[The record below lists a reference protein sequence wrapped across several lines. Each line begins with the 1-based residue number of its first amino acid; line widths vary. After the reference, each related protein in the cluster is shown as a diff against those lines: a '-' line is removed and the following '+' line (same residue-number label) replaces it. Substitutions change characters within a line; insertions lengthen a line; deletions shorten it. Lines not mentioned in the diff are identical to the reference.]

1 MSTIVES
8 ARVRIVF
15 GAGSM
20 RDLAQEARALG
31 VSRLLAIV
39 DAPVDVPSDVPV
51 AALIAEVRGHVPVEH
66 VDAALARATGADADG
81 LLAIGGGSSVGLA
94 KAVALST
101 GLPIIAVP
109 TTYAGSE
116 MTPIWGVTTAGHKTT
131 GVNFTVAP
139 RLVVYDPELQL
150 TLPVGVSA
158 ASGVNALAHAVEAL
172 WAPNAN
178 PVSTA
183 VAEAAIGAI
192 PDALRGIVAGP
203 RNIAARTAA
212 LKGAWLAGTALATA
226 GTALHHGLCHL
237 LGGTFDLP
245 HAELHAVLLPHV
257 TRVAA
262 PRGSELYAQLAHAM
276 DVTDPVAE
284 LAALTVALGLP
295 QSLSALGLSQDQLSE
310 ATELACA
317 KDFAAPVGL
326 NASILR
332 TLLAN
337 AYDGST
343 LV

>member
-1 MSTIVES
+1 VSTIVES

-15 GAGSM
+15 GVGSV
-20 RDLAQEARALG
+20 RDLAKEARALG

-39 DAPVDVPSDVPV
+39 DAPVDLPSDVPV
-51 AALIAEVRGHVPVEH
+51 AALITEVRGHVPVEH
-66 VDAALARATGADADG
+66 VDAALARTTDTDADG

-116 MTPIWGVTTAGHKTT
+116 MTPIWGVTTDGHKTT
-131 GVNFTVAP
+131 GVNYTVVP

-150 TLPVGVSA
+150 TLPVGISA

-183 VAEAAIGAI
+183 AAVAAIGTL
-192 PDALRGIVAGP
+192 PDALRRIVAAS
-203 RNIAARTAA
+203 RDIAGRTAA

-262 PRGSELYAQLAHAM
+262 PPGSGMHAQLAHAM
-276 DVTDPVAE
+276 GVTDPVAE
-284 LAALTVALGLP
+284 LSALTVALGLP

-317 KDFAAPVGL
+317 KVFVAPVEL
-326 NASILR
+326 NASILC

-337 AYDGST
+337 AYQGPA
-343 LV
+343 